1 MALDTFGKRIR
12 ALRQDQEMSQIELR
26 DRMEQECGV
35 SIGATYISELERKGI
50 TPSLEI
56 AAAMARVLDV
66 SLDYLGLL
74 IDDAAASYRRAPT
87 PGYISQEADELA
99 QLVDAMHPSQRDL
112 LLRLAQNMMNAPTVR
127 QQERAEMRDMLDSVE
142 RDHGDLVRRE
152 LERFMRQRGIVVDSA
167 S

>member
-1 MALDTFGKRIR
+1 
-12 ALRQDQEMSQIELR
+12 MSQIDLR
-26 DRMEQECGV
+26 DQMEQVCGV

-74 IDDAAASYRRAPT
+74 IDDAPSYKRADDAVS
-87 PGYISQEADELA
+87 YLSAEADEIA

-112 LLRLAQNMMNAPTVR
+112 LLRLAKNMLAAPTVR
-127 QQERAEMRDMLDSVE
+127 QQERAEIHDMLDLVE

-152 LERFMRQRGIVVDSA
+152 LERFMRQRGIAIDSA